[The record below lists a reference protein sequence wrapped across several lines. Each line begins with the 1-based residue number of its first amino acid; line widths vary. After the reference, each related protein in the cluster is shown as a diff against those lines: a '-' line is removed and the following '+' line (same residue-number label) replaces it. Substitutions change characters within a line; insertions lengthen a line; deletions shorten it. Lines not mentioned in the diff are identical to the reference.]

1 MGTEE
6 CDDGDTVS
14 DDGCSSTCTVECGY
28 TCSTAE
34 PNVCSTTCGD
44 AILAGNEACD
54 DGNSVSGDGCSGDCL
69 AVQVGYSCTSSGCGL
84 STCAPTS
91 SPNPPP
97 PPTSPCEAVEKVVEV
112 YVPWYTYHLSQL
124 NNTWGSPEFAH
135 CELNFTFREL
145 RNRYKESRPPNFKTG
160 GLGPLMQP
168 GRYEVWLCVED
179 HYCSIH
185 PTDKFFCW
193 VLDETKVKSVGE
205 VAPDQWVPWNHH
217 AHLQLVH

>member
-1 MGTEE
+1 MSMRLIPHSACTERIQVAR
-6 CDDGDTVS
+6 GAYSSVVS
-14 DDGCSSTCTVECGY
+14 TGQIVK
-28 TCSTAE
+28 
-34 PNVCSTTCGD
+34 
-44 AILAGNEACD
+44 LF
-54 DGNSVSGDGCSGDCL
+54 
-69 AVQVGYSCTSSGCGL
+69 TSSWC
-84 STCAPTS
+84 
-91 SPNPPP
+91 
-97 PPTSPCEAVEKVVEV
+97 
-112 YVPWYTYHLSQL
+112 TYHLSQL